1 MLMELWVNIRGV
13 SSHAKAPELSPPTG
27 CQPPGPHPAPKPQRC
42 LSSPHVSDGHP
53 KPPELHIA
61 ARPLQKHIW
70 GGEKSQN
77 GDKEVAGTFPEEQG
91 HPDTT
96 HPQPLRP
103 VSKKSGC
110 AASPVPRFPH
120 LSAPA
125 LRLGTHRARGPGMG
139 LSWKP
144 PALIFFF
151 FSFPFFLFVKAG
163 KNAGEKGSI
172 AAGMC
177 CSGVC
182 LRSRAGLQG
191 SQCPSWWYSPGG
203 DVTRFWLPLDVPQNV
218 SWAGQGKQQQLV
230 PEAVAA
236 ALKP

>member
-53 KPPELHIA
+53 EPPELHIA
-61 ARPLQKHIW
+61 ARPLQKHIC

-151 FSFPFFLFVKAG
+151 FFLSLFSFCQGWKKCGGEGQHRRQDVLQRCVSPEPCWSPGISVPIVVVQPWGGCDAFLAPPGCAPKCELGRAG
-163 KNAGEKGSI
+163 KAT
-172 AAGMC
+172 AAG
-177 CSGVC
+177 
-182 LRSRAGLQG
+182 A
-191 SQCPSWWYSPGG
+191 
-203 DVTRFWLPLDVPQNV
+203 
-218 SWAGQGKQQQLV
+218 
-230 PEAVAA
+230 
-236 ALKP
+236 

>member
-1 MLMELWVNIRGV
+1 MPRL
-13 SSHAKAPELSPPTG
+13 LSLPPTG

-53 KPPELHIA
+53 EPPELHIA

-151 FSFPFFLFVKAG
+151 FFPFPFFFLSRL
-163 KNAGEKGSI
+163 EKMRGRR
-172 AAGMC
+172 AA
-177 CSGVC
+177 
-182 LRSRAGLQG
+182 
-191 SQCPSWWYSPGG
+191 SPPGC
-203 DVTRFWLPLDVPQNV
+203 
-218 SWAGQGKQQQLV
+218 
-230 PEAVAA
+230 AA
-236 ALKP
+236 AVCVSGAVLVSRDLSAHRGGTALGGM